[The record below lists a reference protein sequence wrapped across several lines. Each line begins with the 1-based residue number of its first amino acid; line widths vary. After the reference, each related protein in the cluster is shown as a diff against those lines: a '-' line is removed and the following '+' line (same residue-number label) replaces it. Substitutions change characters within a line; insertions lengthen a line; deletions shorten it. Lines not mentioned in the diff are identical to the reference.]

1 MYFLMVLSDVVL
13 PNIEQ
18 AVLASLWG
26 FVSEPTDDDKTSVK
40 VSSNVMSFSLFR
52 SIISFR

>member
-52 SIISFR
+52 